1 MKNTLNDLQNILFEQ
16 LERLQDDEEL
26 KDEEKFDR
34 EIRRSQ
40 EVSKIASVIING
52 GTLALRAAKYAAEYN
67 KPAPVPLLGEVSD
80 GKAQR
85 HTG

>member
-1 MKNTLNDLQNILFEQ
+1 MRNTLNDLQNILFEQ
-16 LERLQDDEEL
+16 LERLQDDEALEN
-26 KDEEKFDR
+26 EEAFNR
-34 EIRRSQ
+34 EIKRSQ

-52 GTLALRAAKYAAEYN
+52 GTLALRAAKYATEYN

>member
-16 LERLQDDEEL
+16 LERLQDDEALEN
-26 KDEEKFDR
+26 EEAFNR
-34 EIRRSQ
+34 EIKRSQ